1 MNIYKNIINIAN
13 YYTKD
18 NKIIREYID
27 LSNKLQEL
35 KSDMNY
41 YTFFGLID
49 ANSSYYFF
57 APNVALQIIK
67 NIKEKKDFKELF
79 TESNCNR
86 IINNEIINKYVE
98 TSTKVNELVID
109 ITKKIFVSL
118 DESTTS
124 EENYIYNR
132 CSDELGYIGFG
143 KLIQNFSNS
152 GKLLED
158 YDKEREKIIHGAKFI
173 FPIAILKNG
182 LYQEFEK
189 KDEYKDV
196 IRNYENFNIML
207 TIINTLLF
215 SCLCNKII
223 EFKKSDIKILSSKR
237 KENVYKI
244 EFMLNNATLL
254 INSPFVIMIEN
265 ELYFMLSK
273 TIKFEKGKTETTCE
287 CFNINF
293 EKKDSLFNF
302 SINNLSII
310 L

>member
-1 MNIYKNIINIAN
+1 MNIYKNIINVAD

-18 NKIIREYID
+18 NGIIKEYID
-27 LSNKLQEL
+27 LSDKLQEL
-35 KSDMNY
+35 KNDINY
-41 YTFFGLID
+41 NEFFCLVD
-49 ANSSYYFF
+49 ANSSYYFY

-67 NIKEKKDFKELF
+67 NAKENKDFGDFFIEDH
-79 TESNCNR
+79 CNK

-98 TSTKVNELVID
+98 ASTKVNELVID

-118 DESTTS
+118 DELATS

-152 GKLLED
+152 GKVLED

-173 FPIAILKNG
+173 FPIAILKSG

-189 KDEYKDV
+189 KDVYKDV

-207 TIINTLLF
+207 TIINIILF

-223 EFKKSDIKILSSKR
+223 EVKKSDIKILNSKR
-237 KENVYKI
+237 KENVHKI
-244 EFMLNNATLL
+244 EFILNTVTLL
-254 INSPFVIMIEN
+254 INSPFIIVLEN
-265 ELYFMLSK
+265 ELYFVLSK

-293 EKKDSLFNF
+293 DKKDSLFDF